1 MMTSI
6 AGGGAVT
13 DRQRRV
19 RSDSLANRERIL
31 RTAAQLFAERS
42 VDVPLDEIAAASG
55 IGSATLHRHFRGR
68 MELVHCVLSAEADRL
83 AGRAVELLSSGHT
96 DQALRAWLL
105 ELIQFSMSY
114 RGLAVLLAAR
124 DADTTLETRHHALTD
139 ACQRLLAPAQ
149 ADERIRA
156 TIDAGTL
163 LKLAHGIAVAAAG
176 SVDTAGRLFDVVTDG
191 LRVQPTPNHRCR

>member
-1 MMTSI
+1 M
-6 AGGGAVT
+6 T